1 LLSAIAIALAVPAAA
16 DAQPAVIAVGRVA
29 VAHEVDARTDL
40 PAAIGAELRALPGL
54 VVAPAPLAR
63 YVIHVSVR
71 SLSRSSR
78 DGVACEVSIIVED
91 RLGAVRMILGGRA
104 RAYGDGGPLTLET
117 RAVRGAVRSALRPL
131 TVEAV
136 ASRL

>member
-1 LLSAIAIALAVPAAA
+1 MLSAIAIILVIPAAA

-29 VAHEVDARTDL
+29 VAPALAARTDL
-40 PAAIGAELRALPGL
+40 PAAIGAELHALPGI

-71 SLSRSSR
+71 SLSGSPR
-78 DGVACEVSIIVED
+78 DGVSCEVSIIVED

-104 RAYGDGGPLTLET
+104 RASGDGELVTLEA